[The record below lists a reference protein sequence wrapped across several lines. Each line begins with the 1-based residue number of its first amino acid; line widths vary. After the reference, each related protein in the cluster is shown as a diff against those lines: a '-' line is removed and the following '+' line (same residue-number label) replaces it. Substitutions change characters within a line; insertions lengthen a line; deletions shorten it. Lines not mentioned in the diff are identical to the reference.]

1 MPTKKKYTNH
11 SPSKTTKRTKLVSKH
26 PIIIHISGASG
37 AGKTTL
43 GNKLK
48 AKFGAKIIVKDL
60 DDLRAEFEKLNYDPS
75 WDYTKLEHTK
85 LERYI
90 DDFILKQRK
99 PLILV
104 GLNNMFW
111 WHKNLYYNT
120 HVTHKYYIQIDN
132 MRVVKQKC
140 LQWITKDL
148 QDLIKNKDVLSDI
161 TENNPKFVRLIK
173 NLVERECGIKKTL
186 KINEMWDKAYAKQGY
201 SIMPRDDIFKQVCN
215 ILTQNL

>member
-1 MPTKKKYTNH
+1 
-11 SPSKTTKRTKLVSKH
+11 
-26 PIIIHISGASG
+26 
-37 AGKTTL
+37 
-43 GNKLK
+43 
-48 AKFGAKIIVKDL
+48 
-60 DDLRAEFEKLNYDPS
+60 
-75 WDYTKLEHTK
+75 
-85 LERYI
+85 
-90 DDFILKQRK
+90 
-99 PLILV
+99 
-104 GLNNMFW
+104 
-111 WHKNLYYNT
+111 
-120 HVTHKYYIQIDN
+120 